1 MTSEEAALPW
11 QDDVS
16 GDDGDFGVE
25 QQLDREVAAVVIQ
38 EAWRSSRGGDS
49 NEERAGQRAML
60 SETDCEASSSEAD
73 AGTSCCIACFAL
85 ISLDEPPSTLD
96 GDHALLCADCVKRLA
111 NTTATTAHDL
121 NTDSMPKLSRLLRVQ
136 AKCNDQLQLL
146 RDQRSLLQ
154 QQQEQL
160 QARKQA
166 HADQAA
172 AARALARQRQR
183 QFQQVLERRKREEEL
198 KFKQFTD
205 PVGSDAERQDS
216 PAVESDTASMPIDHS
231 VATAVKRRP
240 RRLPFD
246 RKPPPVDH
254 QVPPPTSET
263 SAASLSSSSFP
274 QVDKR
279 SDKRQAT
286 LQKDIDTHT
295 QQLWHRRK
303 QMLQCYSEDLAPIVN
318 GHKPKRLP
326 VPAPAPPSVPAD
338 KRTDSK
344 RATSSPSVVST
355 SNQRMSKPRRR
366 KKTLSNGVKLRP
378 LPHSK
383 LTIETPNNQLDDH
396 KPSRARSHFGGSCPS
411 AMSLGSNA
419 DSPLTAEIKPV
430 SWIYDLGKDLL
441 SNEDEQQ
448 PSAMDYGGPSVLRPV
463 LEDEEHSFAPHS
475 NDTFGLQE
483 LELDALFP
491 PLKRQLP
498 MPVTISPLP
507 SGLAS
512 NPIAT
517 EGSTPNAPLQWQY
530 STERLAGLLEKY
542 NVSVSDAVGGGSR
555 QR

>member
-1 MTSEEAALPW
+1 MASEEAALPW

-16 GDDGDFGVE
+16 GDDGGFDVE
-25 QQLDREVAAVVIQ
+25 QQLDREAAAVVIQ
-38 EAWRSSRGGDS
+38 EAWRSSRGGDT
-49 NEERAGQRAML
+49 NEEQAGQCAML
-60 SETDCEASSSEAD
+60 SETDCQDSDHEAD

-85 ISLDEPPSTLD
+85 ISMDEPRSSSD
-96 GDHALLCADCVKRLA
+96 GDQALLCADCVKRLA
-111 NTTATTAHDL
+111 NTASTAAHDL
-121 NTDSMPKLSRLLRVQ
+121 NADSMPKLSRLLRVQ

-146 RDQRSLLQ
+146 RDQ
-154 QQQEQL
+154 
-160 QARKQA
+160 
-166 HADQAA
+166 HT
-172 AARALARQRQR
+172 LARQRQR

-205 PVGSDAERQDS
+205 PADSNADRQDS
-216 PAVESDTASMPIDHS
+216 PAVDSDAASMPVDHS
-231 VATAVKRRP
+231 AATAVKRRP

-246 RKPPPVDH
+246 RKPPSVDH
-254 QVPPPTSET
+254 QDPPPTSET
-263 SAASLSSSSFP
+263 SAASLSSASFP

-279 SDKRQAT
+279 SDKRQAA
-286 LQKDIDTHT
+286 LQKDIDTRT
-295 QQLWHRRK
+295 QQLWQRRK

-326 VPAPAPPSVPAD
+326 VPMPTPPSVTAD

-344 RATSSPSVVST
+344 RAIGSPSVVNT
-355 SNQRMSKPRRR
+355 SNQRASKPRRR

-411 AMSLGSNA
+411 AMSLGSSA

-448 PSAMDYGGPSVLRPV
+448 PSAMGFGDQSVLHPV

-498 MPVTISPLP
+498 TPVTISPLP

-512 NPIAT
+512 KPVAT
-517 EGSTPNAPLQWQY
+517 EAATPNAPLQWQY